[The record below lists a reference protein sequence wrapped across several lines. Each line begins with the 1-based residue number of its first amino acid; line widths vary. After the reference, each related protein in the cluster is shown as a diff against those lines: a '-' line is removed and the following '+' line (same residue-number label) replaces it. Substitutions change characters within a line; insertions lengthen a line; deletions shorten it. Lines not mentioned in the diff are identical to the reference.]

1 MVYVPCADGLHALS
15 ITESSVTV
23 AWLDRHPVLGS
34 PILAAGAVWAI
45 EPSSGIL
52 YALNPANGATM
63 YSVSL
68 GKTQHFSTPAA
79 TEGYVVTPAGSRV
92 VAISTTN

>member
-1 MVYVPCADGLHALS
+1 
-15 ITESSVTV
+15 
-23 AWLDRHPVLGS
+23 VLGS

-63 YSVSL
+63 YSVSV
-68 GKTQHFSTPAA
+68 GKAEHFSTPAA
-79 TEGYVVTPAGSRV
+79 TEGFVVTPAGSRV